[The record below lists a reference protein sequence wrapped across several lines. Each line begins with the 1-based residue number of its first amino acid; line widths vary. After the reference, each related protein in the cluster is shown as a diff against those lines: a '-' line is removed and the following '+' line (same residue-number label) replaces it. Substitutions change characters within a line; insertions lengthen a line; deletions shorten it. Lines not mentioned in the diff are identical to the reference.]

1 LRCSWLA
8 TLAKSRLAAFPKR
21 SYNRRGEAVLARQE
35 LNRAVKEWVMADRP
49 APEKAGVIHSPGV
62 SNKPSGQSLGWRLRL
77 RWRYADQHS
86 GTLELSLP
94 GGLLIGSAAECDIRL
109 SGSPRWPQLSSPNLP
124 GCSYADSTPTG
135 RPTARR
141 IRFPTAWSK
150 AITQTAGNS
159 SQFRPVR

>member
-1 LRCSWLA
+1 LPHFRNEVITA
-8 TLAKSRLAAFPKR
+8 G
-21 SYNRRGEAVLARQE
+21 GEAVLARQE

-109 SGSPRWPQLSSPNLP
+109 SGSPALAAVVLAESA

-141 IRFPTAWSK
+141 IRSQQPGRRRSP
-150 AITQTAGNS
+150 QTAGNS